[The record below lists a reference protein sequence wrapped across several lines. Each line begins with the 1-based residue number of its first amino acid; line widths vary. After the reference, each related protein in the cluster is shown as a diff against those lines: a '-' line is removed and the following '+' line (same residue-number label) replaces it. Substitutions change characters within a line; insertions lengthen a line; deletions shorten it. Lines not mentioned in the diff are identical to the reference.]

1 MRETWVQFLGWEDLL
16 EEGHDN
22 LLQYSC
28 LENPTDR
35 EAWWAM
41 VHGVQRV
48 GHDCTTKHSTA
59 QSQRM
64 RDFPPPQ
71 PVFWSGCPQLPQPHH
86 HPAACPLCCFSAP
99 NSSWIFTL
107 GEKKTQAW
115 KSLNTN
121 QMKGAGKNVFL
132 CINHPGPCCAENLV
146 NPHQSSY
153 QESLPDFA

>member
-1 MRETWVQFLGWEDLL
+1 MTT
-16 EEGHDN
+16 
-22 LLQYSC
+22 YSSI
-28 LENPTDR
+28 P
-35 EAWWAM
+35 AWRIPRTEKPGGPWSM
-41 VHGVQRV
+41 GSQRV

-99 NSSWIFTL
+99 NSSWICTL
-107 GEKKTQAW
+107 GEKKKKTQAW

-121 QMKGAGKNVFL
+121 QMKGTGKNVFL